1 MTNSRTL
8 IALLLLAFF
17 LAAIPADARRRR
29 RRHRHKKPLTP
40 AAKVYAEG
48 KTMFKA
54 KDYVG
59 ALEAFEKAHELRPHF
74 LVQCNIARCYE
85 RLGRMVQAAEH
96 YRRCLTDGA
105 GKTRQARKIKRA
117 LKQVE
122 SRVTW
127 IEVES
132 PGEGGTVYVNGQEMG
147 PTGMPISVN
156 PGTAVVEVRRK
167 GATPAQTTVK
177 ARGGKTIKL
186 TLIPKT
192 IAVARPPPGP
202 DPPDKP
208 RPDKPVEPERKG
220 LSQVWFWI
228 GAAVTVALTLTYV
241 ITGAQALRLKS
252 DYEESPTRDGYNDA
266 IARRTLSNVF
276 FGLAGAAAGTTT
288 VLFFFT
294 DFGGASKG
302 KERAPDLDDEVVFG
316 LGLRGTF

>member
-1 MTNSRTL
+1 MNRSRL
-8 IALLLLAFF
+8 IALLLLGFF

-29 RRHRHKKPLTP
+29 RRRPKKPLTP

-48 KTMFKA
+48 KQMFKA

-74 LVQCNIARCYE
+74 LVQCNIARCFE
-85 RLGRMVQAAEH
+85 RLGKMVQAAEH

-105 GKTRQARKIKRA
+105 GKTRQAGKIKRA

-122 SRVTW
+122 GRVTW

-132 PGEGGTVYVNGQEMG
+132 PGGGGTVYVNGQEMG

-167 GATPAQTTVK
+167 GATPAQTKIK

-186 TLIPKT
+186 TLIPKA
-192 IAVARPPPGP
+192 IAAARPPPGS
-202 DPPDKP
+202 DKPDKP
-208 RPDKPVEPERKG
+208 PGRPVEPERKG
-220 LSQVWFWI
+220 LSQAWFWI
-228 GAAVTVALTLTYV
+228 GAAVTAALTLAYV
-241 ITGAQALRLKS
+241 ITGVQALGLKS
-252 DYEESPTRDGYNDA
+252 EYEESPTREEYNDA
-266 IARRTLSNVF
+266 IDRRTLSNIF
-276 FGLAGAAAGTTT
+276 FGLAGAAAGTTA

-294 DFGGASKG
+294 DFSGAG
-302 KERAPDLDDEVVFG
+302 KSTERAPGADDEVVFG